1 MATMVDKAH
10 HGLSTV
16 VRCEYHNHRRPPQQ
30 VTYTEE
36 EEKKETERFEVGKKG
51 KGATGTQRRNRKEA

>member
-1 MATMVDKAH
+1 MTTMVDKAH

-16 VRCEYHNHRRPPQQ
+16 VGCEYHNHRCPPEIRH
-30 VTYTEE
+30 TEE
-36 EEKKETERFEVGKKG
+36 EEKRETERIEVGKKG